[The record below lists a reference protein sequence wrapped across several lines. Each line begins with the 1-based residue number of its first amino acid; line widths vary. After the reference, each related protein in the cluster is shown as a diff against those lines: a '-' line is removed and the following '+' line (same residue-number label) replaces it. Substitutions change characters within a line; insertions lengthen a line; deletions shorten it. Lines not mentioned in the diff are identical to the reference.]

1 MKARVLVAGIGNIFF
16 ADDAFGSAVAL
27 RLEREPIAG
36 ARCEDFGIRGVHL
49 AYELLVGY
57 DAAVIVDAVSHGG
70 EPGTLYVIEP
80 SEPVEASEPDAH
92 RMDLGSVF
100 GFLRLLDGTP
110 PPITI
115 VGCEPEC
122 LDEGADVSVTIAR
135 AIDAAV
141 PLVRR
146 IVTELV
152 ARLEEH
158 VCTEA

>member
-16 ADDAFGSAVAL
+16 ADDGFGPAVLA
-27 RLEREPIAG
+27 RLVREPIVG
-36 ARCEDFGIRGVHL
+36 ARMEDYGIRGMHF
-49 AYELLVGY
+49 AYELLDGY
-57 DAAVIVDAVSHGG
+57 AAVVIVDAVSRGG

-80 SEPVEASEPDAH
+80 NEPIECSEPDPH

-100 GFLRLLDGTP
+100 GFLRVLEGTP
-110 PPITI
+110 PPMTI

-122 LDEGADVSVTIAR
+122 LDEGADLSVTIAH
-135 AIDAAV
+135 AVEAAL

-146 IVTELV
+146 IVAELL
-152 ARLEEH
+152 AELEEH